1 MVPPNFKDSY
11 GKITLASN
19 HLLNQRPVSF
29 NSNLNLRKI
38 SALISN
44 SLHFINLKVSVKNPM
59 VFLDFLLIKRWARRS
74 FITFFLSKIME
85 SLITLWSV
93 SVLHPRKWVR
103 LHTLSSVDTT
113 PPKLLVVLPVLNL
126 SRTSQIG
133 LEHGLLKDK
142 ECTMVLNQC
151 KNQVKTQL
159 IQLSLILEA
168 LNFPFHQMCLTRSK
182 PNGKKLFQHLIAHPT
197 KLSATLLKVVTQLLQ
212 RLSQLVSK

>member
-1 MVPPNFKDSY
+1 MVPPSFKDSY

-74 FITFFLSKIME
+74 SITFGLSKIME
-85 SLITLWSV
+85 SLITLWLV

-103 LHTLSSVDTT
+103 LHTLFSVDTT

-142 ECTMVLNQC
+142 V
-151 KNQVKTQL
+151 
-159 IQLSLILEA
+159 
-168 LNFPFHQMCLTRSK
+168 
-182 PNGKKLFQHLIAHPT
+182 
-197 KLSATLLKVVTQLLQ
+197 
-212 RLSQLVSK
+212 